1 MQRKRFSDMP
11 CPIARTLDI
20 VGERWTL
27 LILRDVS
34 CGVRRFDDLQ
44 ERLGIARNILTQRL
58 AWLVD
63 EGVLEKQAYETR
75 PLRYEYRLTPK
86 GRGLF
91 PVLITL
97 MTWGQRWSP
106 PEGVAVEVVDKS
118 TDVALEPVLVDAR
131 TGRALDPRMMRLRAT
146 WVRPSPGQ
154 RTSRTD

>member
-11 CPIARTLDI
+11 CPIARALDI

-44 ERLGIARNILTQRL
+44 EKLGIARNILADRL

-63 EGVLEKQAYETR
+63 QGILEKRAYEAR
-75 PLRYEYRLTPK
+75 PPRYEYRPTRK
-86 GRGLF
+86 GRDFF

-97 MTWGQRWSP
+97 MAWGQRWSP
-106 PEGVAVEVVDKS
+106 PEDATIRLVDKES
-118 TDVALEPVLVDAR
+118 GAVLDPVLVDAH
-131 TGRALDPRMMRLRAT
+131 TGRTLEPRAMRLETA
-146 WVRPSPGQ
+146 
-154 RTSRTD
+154 SRSD

>member
-1 MQRKRFSDMP
+1 MLNRDYEGQNCS
-11 CPIARTLDI
+11 IARALEV

-75 PLRYEYRLTPK
+75 PPRYEYRLTPK

-106 PEGVAVEVVDKS
+106 PEGVAVEVVDKN

-146 WVRPSPGQ
+146 GVRPSPGQ
-154 RTSRTD
+154 RASRTD